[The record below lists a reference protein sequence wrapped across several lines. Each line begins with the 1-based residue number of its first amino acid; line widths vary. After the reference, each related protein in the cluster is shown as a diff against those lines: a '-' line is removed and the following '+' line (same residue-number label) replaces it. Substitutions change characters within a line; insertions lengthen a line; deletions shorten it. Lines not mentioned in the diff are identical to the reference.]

1 MSHRKTYFLKNMV
14 CSCCLKL
21 LKERLEKKNI
31 QIQEIKLGELTAI
44 LKYDRQEEIIETVV
58 EDLGFDIIKQRDEI
72 LVEEI
77 KKAVIELIH
86 QLNNVDSII
95 RKSDYLV
102 EKLGMSYQHLS
113 KTFSSHE
120 PVTLERYIILQKT
133 EKIKELID
141 SNEYTLSEISY
152 LMDYSSIQHLS
163 SQFKQIT
170 GLTPSE
176 YKRSDR
182 SMRKPIDDLY

>member
-1 MSHRKTYFLKNMV
+1 MTGKKTYFLRNMV
-14 CSCCLKL
+14 CNCCKIL
-21 LKERLEKKNI
+21 LSERLEKMGI
-31 QIQEIKLGELTAI
+31 EVIEVKLGEI
-44 LKYDRQEEIIETVV
+44 SVKIVSEKSIEIIESVTD
-58 EDLGFDIIKQRDEI
+58 ELGLEIITEKDKI

-86 QLNNVDSII
+86 ELNNTDSVI
-95 RKSDYLV
+95 RKSEYLV

-113 KTFSSHE
+113 KSFSSTE

-141 SNEYTLSEISY
+141 SNEYSLSEIAY
-152 LMDYSSIQHLS
+152 MMDYSSIQHLS

-170 GLTPSE
+170 GLTPTQ
-176 YKRSDR
+176 YKSSDR
-182 SMRKPIDDLY
+182 NLRRSIDELY